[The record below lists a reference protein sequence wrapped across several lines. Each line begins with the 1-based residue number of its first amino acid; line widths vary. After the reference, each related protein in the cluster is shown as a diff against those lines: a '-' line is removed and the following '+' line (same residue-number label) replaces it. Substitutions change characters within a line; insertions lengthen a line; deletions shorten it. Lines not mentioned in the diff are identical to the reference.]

1 MTGLYPHVRWIAI
14 DILHPSSELEHDIRD
29 VFAHNT
35 RTTTI
40 IKEEPIVSEVFE
52 AKETIDQWDTAYY
65 HPISLKLYDWAVA
78 DMLRLMEVEPGATV
92 LDGGCGP
99 GVHSIR
105 VAKAGHP
112 VVGIDISSSMLAQA
126 RQRAEAAGVADKI
139 EFHQKDLTAL
149 ELPDAAYRYVFSWGV
164 VIHIPTIE
172 KALDELARVVEPGG
186 MLALYLTNKHAFDQ
200 SVERFA
206 RFVLRKPLKG
216 LQHLPMGDG
225 VWYEMSGDRLWVW
238 KLDAAA
244 VTAHLAKLGFTLKH
258 RRIGELSEIQTRLR
272 GFPRRMLL
280 HLNNLAYRM
289 NLPPGIGATN
299 LYVFEKTTG

>member
-1 MTGLYPHVRWIAI
+1 M
-14 DILHPSSELEHDIRD
+14 
-29 VFAHNT
+29 
-35 RTTTI
+35 
-40 IKEEPIVSEVFE
+40 SEVFE
-52 AKETIDQWDTAYY
+52 AKETIDEWDHAYY

-105 VAKAGHP
+105 VAKLGHP
-112 VVGIDISSSMLAQA
+112 VVGIDISNGMLEQA
-126 RQRAEAAGVADKI
+126 RQRSEAAGVADKI

-149 ELPDAAYRYVFSWGV
+149 DLPDASYRYVFSWGV
-164 VIHIPTIE
+164 IIHIPTIE

-186 MLALYLTNKHAFDQ
+186 KLALYLTNKHAVDQ
-200 SVERFA
+200 SIERFA

-216 LQHLPMGDG
+216 LEHLPMGDG
-225 VWYEMSGDRLWVW
+225 VWYDMSGERLWVW

-244 VTAHLAKLGFTLKH
+244 VETHLAKHGFRLKH
-258 RRIGELSEIQTRLR
+258 RRIGELSEIQTRLK
-272 GFPRRMLL
+272 GFPRRVLL

-289 NLPPGIGATN
+289 NLPPRIGATN
-299 LYVFEKTTG
+299 LYVFEKSKG

>member
-1 MTGLYPHVRWIAI
+1 M
-14 DILHPSSELEHDIRD
+14 
-29 VFAHNT
+29 
-35 RTTTI
+35 
-40 IKEEPIVSEVFE
+40 SEVFE

-78 DMLRLMEVEPGATV
+78 DMLRLMEIEPGATV

-112 VVGIDISSSMLAQA
+112 VVGIDISAGMLDQA
-126 RQRAEAAGVADKI
+126 RRRAEAAGVANKI

-149 ELPDAAYRYVFSWGV
+149 DLPDASYRYVFSWGV
-164 VIHIPTIE
+164 IIHIPTIE

-186 MLALYLTNKHAFDQ
+186 KLALYLTNKHAIDQ
-200 SVERFA
+200 SIERFV
-206 RFVLRKPLKG
+206 RFALRKPLAG
-216 LQHLPMGDG
+216 LEHLPMGDG

-244 VTAHLAKLGFTLKH
+244 VAGYLAKKGFTLKH
-258 RRIGELSEIQTRLR
+258 WRIGELSEIQVRLS
-272 GFPRRMLL
+272 GFPRHMLL
-280 HLNNLAYRM
+280 HLNNFAYRM
-289 NLPPGIGATN
+289 NLPPRIGATN
-299 LYVFEKTTG
+299 LYVFQKTGG